1 MVENIRENKFYAFV
15 LFLCLARF
23 SGATNVDVINQT
35 NGQRIAQIPVVT
47 AAGNDYVSL
56 AQFAQI
62 LGASFSKD
70 DIVKQAVVEFA
81 DFKIGCSAMNPFIK
95 FGDMIVQLPLDILY
109 RNEVYY
115 VPIKYFV
122 QFLKEHLSFGLEYD
136 ENDRELYFLRFAE
149 NITGVDVEEKSNGTL
164 LSITMTESLK
174 ESDVFTSESNGWLYV
189 DLYGGRLDTLR
200 PPQVK
205 NVSRLVRQV
214 TPFQLSNETARI
226 GFRLAGDVKDRQ
238 VIVRQDPPQVII
250 SLRTRDVIS
259 HDLLQELQ
267 REREKWKIDMIVIDP
282 GHGGKDPGA
291 VGSDHLYE
299 KYITMDIAR
308 QLKRELEAK
317 LNTRVVLTRDG
328 DKFIGLAERTAIANK
343 NGGKLFVSIH
353 VDSNP
358 ARYLHGHSVY
368 FLGPAKTEEARKA
381 AQFENSVIRFEDS
394 QDEYR
399 GMSEAAFI
407 LAANAQNSYN
417 IESQDFADMIDKNIT
432 SLCNSESHGVRQA
445 GFYVLHGASM
455 PNILVETGFI
465 TNRSDAQNLRNKD
478 YRKLLAKA
486 ICDGILEFKNKYE
499 SL

>member
-1 MVENIRENKFYAFV
+1 MVVRLRGTFNRPAIPA
-15 LFLCLARF
+15 
-23 SGATNVDVINQT
+23 
-35 NGQRIAQIPVVT
+35 IALTVNPSILT

-56 AQFAQI
+56 AHLAQI

-70 DIVKQAVVEFA
+70 DIVKQAFIEFA
-81 DFKIGCSAMNPFIK
+81 NFKIGCSAINPFVK
-95 FGDMIVQLPLDILY
+95 FDDRIVQLPIDILY

-115 VPIKYFV
+115 VPIKYFIQV
-122 QFLKEHLSFGLEYD
+122 LKEHLSFGLEYD

-149 NITGVDVEEKSNGTL
+149 NITRVDVEEKGNGAL
-164 LSITMTESLK
+164 LSISMTESLN
-174 ESDVFTSESNGWLYV
+174 ENDIFTSESNGWLYV

-200 PPQVK
+200 PPQMK
-205 NVSRLVRQV
+205 NVSRLIRQIA
-214 TPFQLSNETARI
+214 PFQLSNETARI
-226 GFRLAGDVKDRQ
+226 GFRLAGIVKERQ
-238 VIVRQDPPQVII
+238 VIVQQDPPRVII
-250 SLRTRDVIS
+250 SLRTGDVIS
-259 HDLLQELQ
+259 RDILRELQ

-291 VGSDHLYE
+291 VGSDNLFE

-308 QLKRELEAK
+308 QLKRELEDK
-317 LNTRVVLTRDG
+317 LNVKVVLTRDG
-328 DKFIGLAERTAIANK
+328 DKFVGLAERTAIANK

-358 ARYLHGHSVY
+358 ARRLRGHSVY

-381 AQFENSVIRFEDS
+381 AQFENSVIRFEES

-417 IESQDFADMIDKNIT
+417 IESQDFADIVDRNIA
-432 SLCNSESHGVRQA
+432 SLCKSESHGVRQA
-445 GFYVLHGASM
+445 GFFVLHGASM

-465 TNRSDAQNLRNKD
+465 TNRSDAQNLRDKD

-486 ICDGILEFKNKYE
+486 ICEGILEFRKKYE